1 MSRNTNITQLKE
13 SKHMYNNRTHTY
25 TLEINILIET
35 TMMITN
41 KKFQPR
47 QFLLQVHKHTA
58 YNDLVAGE
66 ERLRRDVDQR
76 AEALKSLVHQNFDRF
91 VSAKNTI
98 DHVYEEMK
106 SKQLNQQQDYGTIDI
121 QRSLDG
127 TSFVSTAY
135 TLELTWFA
143 AANTRAEQIYG
154 PVVERRQRVEK
165 LKSTLYILQRY
176 RFLFNLPSSLLE
188 SIKQVIS
195 PKRMIRHVLHS
206 YSPPPLS

>member
-1 MSRNTNITQLKE
+1 
-13 SKHMYNNRTHTY
+13 
-25 TLEINILIET
+25 
-35 TMMITN
+35 MITN

-76 AEALKSLVHQNFDRF
+76 AEALKNLVHQNFDRF

-127 TSFVSTAY
+127 MFMST
-135 TLELTWFA
+135 
-143 AANTRAEQIYG
+143 
-154 PVVERRQRVEK
+154 
-165 LKSTLYILQRY
+165 
-176 RFLFNLPSSLLE
+176 RFKAHLNLSD
-188 SIKQVIS
+188 
-195 PKRMIRHVLHS
+195 
-206 YSPPPLS
+206 PPPPPQLPILVLNRFTVLWWRDVNE

>member
-1 MSRNTNITQLKE
+1 
-13 SKHMYNNRTHTY
+13 
-25 TLEINILIET
+25 
-35 TMMITN
+35 MMITN

-76 AEALKSLVHQNFDRF
+76 AEALKNLVHQNFDRF

-127 TSFVSTAY
+127 M
-135 TLELTWFA
+135 L
-143 AANTRAEQIYG
+143 
-154 PVVERRQRVEK
+154 
-165 LKSTLYILQRY
+165 LYSKHTITQ
-176 RFLFNLPSSLLE
+176 N
-188 SIKQVIS
+188 
-195 PKRMIRHVLHS
+195 
-206 YSPPPLS
+206 

>member
-1 MSRNTNITQLKE
+1 MRLVDICL
-13 SKHMYNNRTHTY
+13 
-25 TLEINILIET
+25 LET

-47 QFLLQVHKHTA
+47 QFLLQVHKDTS

-66 ERLRRDVDQR
+66 ERLRRGVDKR

-121 QRSLDG
+121 QRSVDG
-127 TSFVSTAY
+127 KIVHLRDYRTMTYNSI
-135 TLELTWFA
+135 
-143 AANTRAEQIYG
+143 AANTRAEQVYG
-154 PVVERRQRVEK
+154 PVVERRNRVDK
-165 LKSTLYILQRY
+165 VRSTLYILQRY

-188 SIKQVIS
+188 SIKQVDIYTN
-195 PKRMIRHVLHS
+195 KKLLDTNICAG
-206 YSPPPLS
+206 